1 MRKIVIANQKGG
13 VAKTTTALNLAAEF
27 ARDKKSVLLV
37 DLDPQSS
44 ATSSIFGNQEFDR
57 SIYDVMMGRLGI
69 EEVVQYAESFGFD
82 AVPSNILL
90 SGIEIQ
96 LAQRI
101 GREKTL
107 QRKLKKANYD
117 VCIIDAPPS
126 LGLLTVN
133 ALTATDEIIIC
144 ICPEYFSLKGIK
156 LFEYT
161 MDQVKENLDATF
173 KLKGVLIARYRDR
186 IVTRDAAK
194 IIRKYFGKK
203 VFRTVIPENIRIEES
218 HNEHLPVWKYD
229 KKCKAAKAYRSFYKE
244 VK

>member
-13 VAKTTTALNLAAEF
+13 VAKTTTAINLAAEF
-27 ARDKKSVLLV
+27 ARDGKKVLVV

-44 ATSSIFGNQEFDR
+44 ATSSIFGNREFER
-57 SIYDVMMGRLGI
+57 STYDVMMGKLSPGEVAVFS
-69 EEVVQYAESFGFD
+69 EEFGLYLI
-82 AVPSNILL
+82 PSNILL

-96 LAQRI
+96 LAQKI

-107 QRKLKKANYD
+107 QRKLKNLRYD

-133 ALTATDEIIIC
+133 ALTATDEVIIA
-144 ICPEYFSLKGIK
+144 ICPEYFSLKGIN

-161 MDQVKENLDATF
+161 MRQVKENLEAYF
-173 KLKGVLIARYRDR
+173 KLTGVIITRYRER
-186 IVTRDAAK
+186 VVTREAVG
-194 IIRKYFGKK
+194 IIRQYFGKK
-203 VFRTVIPENIRIEES
+203 VFKTIIPENIRVEEA
-218 HNEHLPVWKYD
+218 HNAHLPVWKYD
-229 KKCKAAKAYRSFYKE
+229 KSCKAALAYRKFYKE